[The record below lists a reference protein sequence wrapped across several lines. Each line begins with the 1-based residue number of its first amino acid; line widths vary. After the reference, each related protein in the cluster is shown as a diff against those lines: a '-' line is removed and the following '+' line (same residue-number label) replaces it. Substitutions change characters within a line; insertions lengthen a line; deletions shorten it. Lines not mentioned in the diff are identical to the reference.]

1 MERIA
6 AIGGLDPARA
16 GVFAQR
22 LQTLERGD
30 AQALIAA
37 AAPTAAARRK
47 LAIEMEVAA
56 GLDSPSESQQD
67 RLALQVDRLNQ
78 GMKHRRVMDEAPM
91 QLAERWCRT
100 GPVAEDDAEVRE
112 RFFRACRIA
121 LE

>member
-1 MERIA
+1 MPR
-6 AIGGLDPARA
+6 R
-16 GVFAQR
+16 R
-22 LQTLERGD
+22 LRPRGD
-30 AQALIAA
+30 VGADRNQVFRCEIRDDEFHQLRLRTVAGAL
-37 AAPTAAARRK
+37 
-47 LAIEMEVAA
+47 L
-56 GLDSPSESQQD
+56 D

-100 GPVAEDDAEVRE
+100 GPVVEDDSEVRE